1 MSGQHFAIEV
11 EQDLLGALMAHAG
24 AIERIEA
31 DLQPAHFYRA
41 EHQAIY
47 AAIASL
53 TNQGRS
59 CDSMAVVDAL
69 EQSGQLERAGGFAAV
84 VELEAESASAA
95 NVRRHAE
102 IVIERAMA
110 RQLLAAADEIVA
122 IAEDAA
128 TPVKERI
135 DAAQKRIMALS
146 DTATLGAREP
156 QLVGDLMPKY
166 LAVVSERWERKG
178 GGISTGF
185 PDLDRRLGGG
195 LAEGSL
201 VILAGRPSMGKAQ
214 PLDSKILLADGTWC
228 RMGDIEIGDALA
240 SVDGAESR
248 VVGVFPQGVKKI
260 FRVSFS
266 DGRSAL
272 ACEEHLWRV
281 RYRGWTEPRVIDTAK
296 LIEMLGRARYKN
308 RLSIDVVSG
317 EFGGGNLPL
326 DPYVLG
332 VLLGDGNISG
342 SGVRFSSADE
352 EIVKEVNRR
361 LGGTAEVR
369 KICGKYDFS
378 VVSRDAKGRAYEDG
392 CELPYGRRYPAQLG
406 HNKLQM
412 RRPKIAY
419 PVRDA
424 LDELGLRGLG
434 SSEKFIPEVYFSA
447 SKEDRLELLRGL
459 MDTDG
464 WAEAHG
470 SVRFTS
476 SSRALSDGVQRLV
489 RSLGGLCS
497 ITRKETTFTANGEKR
512 TGMVAWV
519 CRIRHE
525 RAEQFFRL
533 ERKAVR
539 AVRTK
544 HFSVRL
550 NVARVEE
557 CGAVEAQCI
566 QVSHPSRL
574 YVTDDYA
581 VTHNTALALQVAYN
595 VADHGS
601 TALVCSQEMQD
612 TQLIDRA
619 VSFVGRVPL
628 AGLLT
633 GEGLTADD
641 HDKYQ
646 AALSRIAAAPLFL
659 DEQGA
664 LKPADVRRKARKV
677 KNRRGLA
684 VLVIDYLQLMVG
696 DKDGENRTREVTQI
710 TQDLKALAKELSCC
724 VIALSQ
730 LNRQVESRPNK
741 RPIMSDLR
749 ESGSIEQ
756 DADVIL
762 APYRDEYYNA
772 DSRYQGLAELL
783 VLKNRQG
790 ASGGFVPMS
799 FQGEYTAFGSIF
811 GDWPEEPA
819 AHEKPKRKGRW
830 DD

>member
-47 AAIASL
+47 AAIARL
-53 TNQGRS
+53 ANQGRS
-59 CDSMAVVDAL
+59 CDSLAVVDVL
-69 EQSGQLERAGGFAAV
+69 EQSGQIEQTGGLSAVVDLERM
-84 VELEAESASAA
+84 SASPA
-95 NVRRHAE
+95 NVRRYAE

-110 RQLLAAADEIVA
+110 RQLAAAADEIVA
-122 IAEDAA
+122 IADDAA
-128 TPVKERI
+128 PVKERI

-166 LAVVSERWERKG
+166 LAVVGERWERKG

-201 VILAGRPSMGKAQ
+201 VILAGRPSMGK
-214 PLDSKILLADGTWC
+214 
-228 RMGDIEIGDALA
+228 
-240 SVDGAESR
+240 
-248 VVGVFPQGVKKI
+248 
-260 FRVSFS
+260 
-266 DGRSAL
+266 
-272 ACEEHLWRV
+272 
-281 RYRGWTEPRVIDTAK
+281 
-296 LIEMLGRARYKN
+296 
-308 RLSIDVVSG
+308 
-317 EFGGGNLPL
+317 
-326 DPYVLG
+326 
-332 VLLGDGNISG
+332 
-342 SGVRFSSADE
+342 
-352 EIVKEVNRR
+352 
-361 LGGTAEVR
+361 
-369 KICGKYDFS
+369 
-378 VVSRDAKGRAYEDG
+378 
-392 CELPYGRRYPAQLG
+392 
-406 HNKLQM
+406 
-412 RRPKIAY
+412 
-419 PVRDA
+419 
-424 LDELGLRGLG
+424 
-434 SSEKFIPEVYFSA
+434 
-447 SKEDRLELLRGL
+447 
-459 MDTDG
+459 
-464 WAEAHG
+464 
-470 SVRFTS
+470 
-476 SSRALSDGVQRLV
+476 
-489 RSLGGLCS
+489 
-497 ITRKETTFTANGEKR
+497 
-512 TGMVAWV
+512 
-519 CRIRHE
+519 
-525 RAEQFFRL
+525 
-533 ERKAVR
+533 
-539 AVRTK
+539 
-544 HFSVRL
+544 
-550 NVARVEE
+550 
-557 CGAVEAQCI
+557 
-566 QVSHPSRL
+566 
-574 YVTDDYA
+574 
-581 VTHNTALALQVAYN
+581 TALALQVAYN

-619 VSFVGRVPL
+619 VAFVGRVPL
-628 AGLLT
+628 AALLT
-633 GEGLTADD
+633 GEGMTADD

-646 AALSRIAAAPLFL
+646 AALSRISAAPLFL

-664 LKPADVRRKARKV
+664 LKPGDVRRKARKV
-677 KNRRGLA
+677 KNKRGLA

-811 GDWPEEPA
+811 GAWPEEPA

>member
-47 AAIASL
+47 AAIARL
-53 TNQGRS
+53 ANQGRS
-59 CDSMAVVDAL
+59 CDSLAVVDVL
-69 EQSGQLERAGGFAAV
+69 EQSGQIEQAGGFAAV
-84 VELEAESASAA
+84 VALEAESASPA

-110 RQLLAAADEIVA
+110 RQLAAAADEIVA
-122 IAEDAA
+122 IADDAA
-128 TPVKERI
+128 PVKERI

-146 DTATLGAREP
+146 DTATLGVREP
-156 QLVGDLMPKY
+156 QLVGDLMAKY
-166 LAVVSERWERKG
+166 LAAVGERWERKG

-201 VILAGRPSMGKAQ
+201 VILAGRPSMGK
-214 PLDSKILLADGTWC
+214 
-228 RMGDIEIGDALA
+228 
-240 SVDGAESR
+240 
-248 VVGVFPQGVKKI
+248 
-260 FRVSFS
+260 
-266 DGRSAL
+266 
-272 ACEEHLWRV
+272 
-281 RYRGWTEPRVIDTAK
+281 
-296 LIEMLGRARYKN
+296 
-308 RLSIDVVSG
+308 
-317 EFGGGNLPL
+317 
-326 DPYVLG
+326 
-332 VLLGDGNISG
+332 
-342 SGVRFSSADE
+342 
-352 EIVKEVNRR
+352 
-361 LGGTAEVR
+361 
-369 KICGKYDFS
+369 
-378 VVSRDAKGRAYEDG
+378 
-392 CELPYGRRYPAQLG
+392 
-406 HNKLQM
+406 
-412 RRPKIAY
+412 
-419 PVRDA
+419 
-424 LDELGLRGLG
+424 
-434 SSEKFIPEVYFSA
+434 
-447 SKEDRLELLRGL
+447 
-459 MDTDG
+459 
-464 WAEAHG
+464 
-470 SVRFTS
+470 
-476 SSRALSDGVQRLV
+476 
-489 RSLGGLCS
+489 
-497 ITRKETTFTANGEKR
+497 
-512 TGMVAWV
+512 
-519 CRIRHE
+519 
-525 RAEQFFRL
+525 
-533 ERKAVR
+533 
-539 AVRTK
+539 
-544 HFSVRL
+544 
-550 NVARVEE
+550 
-557 CGAVEAQCI
+557 
-566 QVSHPSRL
+566 
-574 YVTDDYA
+574 
-581 VTHNTALALQVAYN
+581 TALALQVAYN
-595 VADHGS
+595 VADHGN
-601 TALVCSQEMQD
+601 TALVCSQEMQN

-628 AGLLT
+628 AALLT
-633 GEGLTADD
+633 GEGMTADD

-646 AALSRIAAAPLFL
+646 AALSRISAAPLFL

-677 KNRRGLA
+677 KNKRGLA

-811 GDWPEEPA
+811 GEWPEEPA

>member
-1 MSGQHFAIEV
+1 MSSQHFSIEV
-11 EQDLLGALMAHAG
+11 EQNLLGALMAHAG

-47 AAIASL
+47 AAIAGLAS
-53 TNQGRS
+53 QGRS
-59 CDSMAVVDAL
+59 CDSLAVVDVL
-69 EQSGQLERAGGFAAV
+69 EQSGQIEQAGGFAAV

-110 RQLLAAADEIVA
+110 RQLIAAADEIVE
-122 IAEDAA
+122 IAKDAA
-128 TPVKERI
+128 PIKERI

-166 LAVVSERWERKG
+166 LAAVGERWERNG

-201 VILAGRPSMGKAQ
+201 VILAGRPSMGK
-214 PLDSKILLADGTWC
+214 
-228 RMGDIEIGDALA
+228 
-240 SVDGAESR
+240 
-248 VVGVFPQGVKKI
+248 
-260 FRVSFS
+260 
-266 DGRSAL
+266 
-272 ACEEHLWRV
+272 
-281 RYRGWTEPRVIDTAK
+281 
-296 LIEMLGRARYKN
+296 
-308 RLSIDVVSG
+308 
-317 EFGGGNLPL
+317 
-326 DPYVLG
+326 
-332 VLLGDGNISG
+332 
-342 SGVRFSSADE
+342 
-352 EIVKEVNRR
+352 
-361 LGGTAEVR
+361 
-369 KICGKYDFS
+369 
-378 VVSRDAKGRAYEDG
+378 
-392 CELPYGRRYPAQLG
+392 
-406 HNKLQM
+406 
-412 RRPKIAY
+412 
-419 PVRDA
+419 
-424 LDELGLRGLG
+424 
-434 SSEKFIPEVYFSA
+434 
-447 SKEDRLELLRGL
+447 
-459 MDTDG
+459 
-464 WAEAHG
+464 
-470 SVRFTS
+470 
-476 SSRALSDGVQRLV
+476 
-489 RSLGGLCS
+489 
-497 ITRKETTFTANGEKR
+497 
-512 TGMVAWV
+512 
-519 CRIRHE
+519 
-525 RAEQFFRL
+525 
-533 ERKAVR
+533 
-539 AVRTK
+539 
-544 HFSVRL
+544 
-550 NVARVEE
+550 
-557 CGAVEAQCI
+557 
-566 QVSHPSRL
+566 
-574 YVTDDYA
+574 
-581 VTHNTALALQVAYN
+581 TALALQVAYN
-595 VADHGS
+595 VAEHGH

-628 AGLLT
+628 ASLLT
-633 GEGLTADD
+633 GEGMTADD
-641 HDKYQ
+641 HDKYR
-646 AALSRIAAAPLFL
+646 AALSRISAAPLFL

-677 KNRRGLA
+677 KNKRGLA

-710 TQDLKALAKELSCC
+710 TQDLKALAKELCCC

-811 GDWPEEPA
+811 GEWPEEPA
-819 AHEKPKRKGRW
+819 ANEKPKRKGRW

>member
-24 AIERIEA
+24 AIDRIEA

-47 AAIASL
+47 AAIARL
-53 TNQGRS
+53 ANQGRS
-59 CDSMAVVDAL
+59 CDSLAVVDVL
-69 EQSGQLERAGGFAAV
+69 EQAGQLEQAGGLAAV
-84 VELEAESASAA
+84 VELESASASPA
-95 NVRRHAE
+95 NVRRHVE

-110 RQLLAAADEIVA
+110 RQLAAAADEIVT
-122 IAEDAA
+122 IADDAA
-128 TPVKERI
+128 PIKERI

-156 QLVGDLMPKY
+156 QLVADLMPKY
-166 LAVVSERWERKG
+166 LAAVGERWERKG

-201 VILAGRPSMGKAQ
+201 VILAGRPSMGK
-214 PLDSKILLADGTWC
+214 
-228 RMGDIEIGDALA
+228 
-240 SVDGAESR
+240 
-248 VVGVFPQGVKKI
+248 
-260 FRVSFS
+260 
-266 DGRSAL
+266 
-272 ACEEHLWRV
+272 
-281 RYRGWTEPRVIDTAK
+281 
-296 LIEMLGRARYKN
+296 
-308 RLSIDVVSG
+308 
-317 EFGGGNLPL
+317 
-326 DPYVLG
+326 
-332 VLLGDGNISG
+332 
-342 SGVRFSSADE
+342 
-352 EIVKEVNRR
+352 
-361 LGGTAEVR
+361 
-369 KICGKYDFS
+369 
-378 VVSRDAKGRAYEDG
+378 
-392 CELPYGRRYPAQLG
+392 
-406 HNKLQM
+406 
-412 RRPKIAY
+412 
-419 PVRDA
+419 
-424 LDELGLRGLG
+424 
-434 SSEKFIPEVYFSA
+434 
-447 SKEDRLELLRGL
+447 
-459 MDTDG
+459 
-464 WAEAHG
+464 
-470 SVRFTS
+470 
-476 SSRALSDGVQRLV
+476 
-489 RSLGGLCS
+489 
-497 ITRKETTFTANGEKR
+497 
-512 TGMVAWV
+512 
-519 CRIRHE
+519 
-525 RAEQFFRL
+525 
-533 ERKAVR
+533 
-539 AVRTK
+539 
-544 HFSVRL
+544 
-550 NVARVEE
+550 
-557 CGAVEAQCI
+557 
-566 QVSHPSRL
+566 
-574 YVTDDYA
+574 
-581 VTHNTALALQVAYN
+581 TALALQVAYN

-633 GEGLTADD
+633 GEGMTADD

-646 AALSRIAAAPLFL
+646 AALSRISAAPLFL

-724 VIALSQ
+724 VIAQSQ

-762 APYRDEYYNA
+762 APYRDDYYNA
-772 DSRYQGLAELL
+772 DSRFQGLAELL

-811 GDWPEEPA
+811 GEWPEETA

>member
-47 AAIASL
+47 AAIARL
-53 TNQGRS
+53 ANQGRS
-59 CDSMAVVDAL
+59 CDSLAVVDVL
-69 EQSGQLERAGGFAAV
+69 EQSGQIEQAGGLSAVVDLERV
-84 VELEAESASAA
+84 SASPA

-110 RQLLAAADEIVA
+110 RQLIAAADEIVA

-128 TPVKERI
+128 PIKERI

-156 QLVGDLMPKY
+156 QLVADLMPKY
-166 LAVVSERWERKG
+166 LAAVGERWERKG

-185 PDLDRRLGGG
+185 PDLDKRLGGG

-201 VILAGRPSMGKAQ
+201 VIIAGRPAMGK
-214 PLDSKILLADGTWC
+214 T
-228 RMGDIEIGDALA
+228 
-240 SVDGAESR
+240 
-248 VVGVFPQGVKKI
+248 
-260 FRVSFS
+260 
-266 DGRSAL
+266 
-272 ACEEHLWRV
+272 
-281 RYRGWTEPRVIDTAK
+281 
-296 LIEMLGRARYKN
+296 
-308 RLSIDVVSG
+308 SI
-317 EFGGGNLPL
+317 
-326 DPYVLG
+326 
-332 VLLGDGNISG
+332 
-342 SGVRFSSADE
+342 
-352 EIVKEVNRR
+352 
-361 LGGTAEVR
+361 
-369 KICGKYDFS
+369 
-378 VVSRDAKGRAYEDG
+378 
-392 CELPYGRRYPAQLG
+392 
-406 HNKLQM
+406 
-412 RRPKIAY
+412 
-419 PVRDA
+419 
-424 LDELGLRGLG
+424 
-434 SSEKFIPEVYFSA
+434 
-447 SKEDRLELLRGL
+447 
-459 MDTDG
+459 
-464 WAEAHG
+464 
-470 SVRFTS
+470 
-476 SSRALSDGVQRLV
+476 
-489 RSLGGLCS
+489 
-497 ITRKETTFTANGEKR
+497 
-512 TGMVAWV
+512 
-519 CRIRHE
+519 
-525 RAEQFFRL
+525 
-533 ERKAVR
+533 
-539 AVRTK
+539 
-544 HFSVRL
+544 
-550 NVARVEE
+550 
-557 CGAVEAQCI
+557 
-566 QVSHPSRL
+566 
-574 YVTDDYA
+574 
-581 VTHNTALALQVAYN
+581 ALQVAYN
-595 VADHGS
+595 VADQGH

-628 AGLLT
+628 AALLT

-641 HDKYQ
+641 HDKYR
-646 AALSRIAAAPLFL
+646 AALSRISAAPLFL

-677 KNRRGLA
+677 KNKRGLA

-811 GDWPEEPA
+811 GEWPEEPA

>member
-47 AAIASL
+47 SAIARL
-53 TNQGRS
+53 ANQGRS
-59 CDSMAVVDAL
+59 CDSLAVVDVL
-69 EQSGQLERAGGFAAV
+69 EQSGQIEQAGGFAAV
-84 VELEAESASAA
+84 VALEAESASPA

-110 RQLLAAADEIVA
+110 RQLAAAADEIVG

-128 TPVKERI
+128 PIKERI

-156 QLVGDLMPKY
+156 QLVADLMPKY
-166 LAVVSERWERKG
+166 LAAVGERWERKG

-195 LAEGSL
+195 LAEGAL
-201 VILAGRPSMGKAQ
+201 VIIAGRPSMGK
-214 PLDSKILLADGTWC
+214 
-228 RMGDIEIGDALA
+228 
-240 SVDGAESR
+240 
-248 VVGVFPQGVKKI
+248 
-260 FRVSFS
+260 
-266 DGRSAL
+266 
-272 ACEEHLWRV
+272 
-281 RYRGWTEPRVIDTAK
+281 
-296 LIEMLGRARYKN
+296 
-308 RLSIDVVSG
+308 
-317 EFGGGNLPL
+317 
-326 DPYVLG
+326 
-332 VLLGDGNISG
+332 
-342 SGVRFSSADE
+342 
-352 EIVKEVNRR
+352 
-361 LGGTAEVR
+361 
-369 KICGKYDFS
+369 
-378 VVSRDAKGRAYEDG
+378 
-392 CELPYGRRYPAQLG
+392 
-406 HNKLQM
+406 
-412 RRPKIAY
+412 
-419 PVRDA
+419 
-424 LDELGLRGLG
+424 
-434 SSEKFIPEVYFSA
+434 
-447 SKEDRLELLRGL
+447 
-459 MDTDG
+459 
-464 WAEAHG
+464 
-470 SVRFTS
+470 TS
-476 SSRALSDGVQRLV
+476 
-489 RSLGGLCS
+489 
-497 ITRKETTFTANGEKR
+497 
-512 TGMVAWV
+512 
-519 CRIRHE
+519 
-525 RAEQFFRL
+525 
-533 ERKAVR
+533 
-539 AVRTK
+539 
-544 HFSVRL
+544 
-550 NVARVEE
+550 
-557 CGAVEAQCI
+557 
-566 QVSHPSRL
+566 
-574 YVTDDYA
+574 
-581 VTHNTALALQVAYN
+581 LALQIAYN
-595 VADHGS
+595 VADKGD

-619 VSFVGRVPL
+619 VAFVGRIPL

-641 HDKYQ
+641 HDKYR
-646 AALSRIAAAPLFL
+646 AALSRISAAPLFL

-677 KNRRGLA
+677 KNKRGLA

-811 GDWPEEPA
+811 GEWPEEPA

>member
-47 AAIASL
+47 AAIARL
-53 TNQGRS
+53 ANQGRS
-59 CDSMAVVDAL
+59 CDSLAVVDAL
-69 EQSGQLERAGGFAAV
+69 EQAGQLEQAGGLSAV
-84 VELEAESASAA
+84 VDLEAGSASPA

-110 RQLLAAADEIVA
+110 RQLAAAADEIVT
-122 IAEDAA
+122 IADDAA
-128 TPVKERI
+128 PIKERI

-156 QLVGDLMPKY
+156 QLVADLMPKY
-166 LAVVSERWERKG
+166 LAAVGERWERKG

-201 VILAGRPSMGKAQ
+201 VILAGRPSMGK
-214 PLDSKILLADGTWC
+214 
-228 RMGDIEIGDALA
+228 
-240 SVDGAESR
+240 
-248 VVGVFPQGVKKI
+248 
-260 FRVSFS
+260 
-266 DGRSAL
+266 
-272 ACEEHLWRV
+272 
-281 RYRGWTEPRVIDTAK
+281 
-296 LIEMLGRARYKN
+296 
-308 RLSIDVVSG
+308 
-317 EFGGGNLPL
+317 
-326 DPYVLG
+326 
-332 VLLGDGNISG
+332 
-342 SGVRFSSADE
+342 
-352 EIVKEVNRR
+352 
-361 LGGTAEVR
+361 
-369 KICGKYDFS
+369 
-378 VVSRDAKGRAYEDG
+378 
-392 CELPYGRRYPAQLG
+392 
-406 HNKLQM
+406 
-412 RRPKIAY
+412 
-419 PVRDA
+419 
-424 LDELGLRGLG
+424 
-434 SSEKFIPEVYFSA
+434 
-447 SKEDRLELLRGL
+447 
-459 MDTDG
+459 
-464 WAEAHG
+464 
-470 SVRFTS
+470 
-476 SSRALSDGVQRLV
+476 
-489 RSLGGLCS
+489 
-497 ITRKETTFTANGEKR
+497 
-512 TGMVAWV
+512 
-519 CRIRHE
+519 
-525 RAEQFFRL
+525 
-533 ERKAVR
+533 
-539 AVRTK
+539 
-544 HFSVRL
+544 
-550 NVARVEE
+550 
-557 CGAVEAQCI
+557 
-566 QVSHPSRL
+566 
-574 YVTDDYA
+574 
-581 VTHNTALALQVAYN
+581 TALALQVAYN

-677 KNRRGLA
+677 KNKRGLA

-811 GDWPEEPA
+811 GEWPEEPA

>member
-1 MSGQHFAIEV
+1 MSVHHFAIEV
-11 EQDLLGALMAHAG
+11 EQALLGALMMHDG

-47 AAIASL
+47 AAIARL
-53 TNQGRS
+53 ANQGRS
-59 CDSMAVVDAL
+59 CDSLAVVDVL
-69 EQSGQLERAGGFAAV
+69 EQSGQIEQAGGLSAVVDLERV
-84 VELEAESASAA
+84 SASPA

-110 RQLLAAADEIVA
+110 RQLAAAADEIVA
-122 IAEDAA
+122 IADDAA
-128 TPVKERI
+128 PVKERI

-156 QLVGDLMPKY
+156 QLVADLMPKY
-166 LAVVSERWERKG
+166 LAAVGERWERKG

-201 VILAGRPSMGKAQ
+201 VILAGRPSMGK
-214 PLDSKILLADGTWC
+214 
-228 RMGDIEIGDALA
+228 
-240 SVDGAESR
+240 
-248 VVGVFPQGVKKI
+248 
-260 FRVSFS
+260 
-266 DGRSAL
+266 
-272 ACEEHLWRV
+272 
-281 RYRGWTEPRVIDTAK
+281 
-296 LIEMLGRARYKN
+296 
-308 RLSIDVVSG
+308 
-317 EFGGGNLPL
+317 
-326 DPYVLG
+326 
-332 VLLGDGNISG
+332 
-342 SGVRFSSADE
+342 
-352 EIVKEVNRR
+352 
-361 LGGTAEVR
+361 
-369 KICGKYDFS
+369 
-378 VVSRDAKGRAYEDG
+378 
-392 CELPYGRRYPAQLG
+392 
-406 HNKLQM
+406 
-412 RRPKIAY
+412 
-419 PVRDA
+419 
-424 LDELGLRGLG
+424 
-434 SSEKFIPEVYFSA
+434 
-447 SKEDRLELLRGL
+447 
-459 MDTDG
+459 
-464 WAEAHG
+464 
-470 SVRFTS
+470 
-476 SSRALSDGVQRLV
+476 
-489 RSLGGLCS
+489 
-497 ITRKETTFTANGEKR
+497 
-512 TGMVAWV
+512 
-519 CRIRHE
+519 
-525 RAEQFFRL
+525 
-533 ERKAVR
+533 
-539 AVRTK
+539 
-544 HFSVRL
+544 
-550 NVARVEE
+550 
-557 CGAVEAQCI
+557 
-566 QVSHPSRL
+566 
-574 YVTDDYA
+574 
-581 VTHNTALALQVAYN
+581 TALALQVAYN

-677 KNRRGLA
+677 KSRRGLA

-762 APYRDEYYNA
+762 APYRDDYYNA

>member
-11 EQDLLGALMAHAG
+11 ERDLLGALMAHAG

-47 AAIASL
+47 AAIARL
-53 TNQGRS
+53 ANQGRS
-59 CDSMAVVDAL
+59 CDSLAVVDVL
-69 EQSGQLERAGGFAAV
+69 EQSGQIEQAGGLSAVVDLERM
-84 VELEAESASAA
+84 SASPA

-110 RQLLAAADEIVA
+110 RQLAAAADEIVA
-122 IAEDAA
+122 IADDAA
-128 TPVKERI
+128 PVKERI

-156 QLVGDLMPKY
+156 QLVGDLMQKY

-201 VILAGRPSMGKAQ
+201 VILAGRPSMGK
-214 PLDSKILLADGTWC
+214 
-228 RMGDIEIGDALA
+228 
-240 SVDGAESR
+240 
-248 VVGVFPQGVKKI
+248 
-260 FRVSFS
+260 
-266 DGRSAL
+266 
-272 ACEEHLWRV
+272 
-281 RYRGWTEPRVIDTAK
+281 
-296 LIEMLGRARYKN
+296 
-308 RLSIDVVSG
+308 
-317 EFGGGNLPL
+317 
-326 DPYVLG
+326 
-332 VLLGDGNISG
+332 
-342 SGVRFSSADE
+342 
-352 EIVKEVNRR
+352 
-361 LGGTAEVR
+361 
-369 KICGKYDFS
+369 
-378 VVSRDAKGRAYEDG
+378 
-392 CELPYGRRYPAQLG
+392 
-406 HNKLQM
+406 
-412 RRPKIAY
+412 
-419 PVRDA
+419 
-424 LDELGLRGLG
+424 
-434 SSEKFIPEVYFSA
+434 
-447 SKEDRLELLRGL
+447 
-459 MDTDG
+459 
-464 WAEAHG
+464 
-470 SVRFTS
+470 
-476 SSRALSDGVQRLV
+476 
-489 RSLGGLCS
+489 
-497 ITRKETTFTANGEKR
+497 TT
-512 TGMVAWV
+512 
-519 CRIRHE
+519 
-525 RAEQFFRL
+525 
-533 ERKAVR
+533 
-539 AVRTK
+539 
-544 HFSVRL
+544 
-550 NVARVEE
+550 
-557 CGAVEAQCI
+557 
-566 QVSHPSRL
+566 
-574 YVTDDYA
+574 
-581 VTHNTALALQVAYN
+581 LALQVAYN
-595 VADHGS
+595 VADHGNA
-601 TALVCSQEMQD
+601 ALVCSQEMQD

-628 AGLLT
+628 ASLLT
-633 GEGLTADD
+633 GEGMTADD

-646 AALSRIAAAPLFL
+646 AALSRISAAPLFL

-677 KNRRGLA
+677 KNKRGLA

-811 GDWPEEPA
+811 GEWPEEPA

>member
-47 AAIASL
+47 AAIARL
-53 TNQGRS
+53 ANQGRS
-59 CDSMAVVDAL
+59 CDSLAVVDVL
-69 EQSGQLERAGGFAAV
+69 EQSGQIEQTGGLSAVVDLERM
-84 VELEAESASAA
+84 SASPA

-110 RQLLAAADEIVA
+110 RQLAAAADEIVA
-122 IAEDAA
+122 IADDAA
-128 TPVKERI
+128 PVKERI

-166 LAVVSERWERKG
+166 LAVVGERWERKG

-201 VILAGRPSMGKAQ
+201 VILAGRPSMGK
-214 PLDSKILLADGTWC
+214 
-228 RMGDIEIGDALA
+228 
-240 SVDGAESR
+240 
-248 VVGVFPQGVKKI
+248 
-260 FRVSFS
+260 
-266 DGRSAL
+266 
-272 ACEEHLWRV
+272 
-281 RYRGWTEPRVIDTAK
+281 
-296 LIEMLGRARYKN
+296 
-308 RLSIDVVSG
+308 
-317 EFGGGNLPL
+317 
-326 DPYVLG
+326 
-332 VLLGDGNISG
+332 
-342 SGVRFSSADE
+342 
-352 EIVKEVNRR
+352 
-361 LGGTAEVR
+361 
-369 KICGKYDFS
+369 
-378 VVSRDAKGRAYEDG
+378 
-392 CELPYGRRYPAQLG
+392 
-406 HNKLQM
+406 
-412 RRPKIAY
+412 
-419 PVRDA
+419 
-424 LDELGLRGLG
+424 
-434 SSEKFIPEVYFSA
+434 
-447 SKEDRLELLRGL
+447 
-459 MDTDG
+459 
-464 WAEAHG
+464 
-470 SVRFTS
+470 
-476 SSRALSDGVQRLV
+476 
-489 RSLGGLCS
+489 
-497 ITRKETTFTANGEKR
+497 
-512 TGMVAWV
+512 
-519 CRIRHE
+519 
-525 RAEQFFRL
+525 
-533 ERKAVR
+533 
-539 AVRTK
+539 
-544 HFSVRL
+544 
-550 NVARVEE
+550 
-557 CGAVEAQCI
+557 
-566 QVSHPSRL
+566 
-574 YVTDDYA
+574 
-581 VTHNTALALQVAYN
+581 TALALQVAYN

-619 VSFVGRVPL
+619 VAFVGRVPL
-628 AGLLT
+628 AALLT
-633 GEGLTADD
+633 GEGMTADD

-646 AALSRIAAAPLFL
+646 AALSRISAAPLFL

-664 LKPADVRRKARKV
+664 LKPGDVRRKARKV
-677 KNRRGLA
+677 KNKRGLA

-710 TQDLKALAKELSCC
+710 TPDLKALAKELSCC

-811 GDWPEEPA
+811 GAWPEEPA

>member
-1 MSGQHFAIEV
+1 MSAQHFSIEA
-11 EQDLLGALMAHAG
+11 EQDLLGSLMAYQG

-41 EHQAIY
+41 EHQTIFS
-47 AAIASL
+47 AIARL

-59 CDSMAVVDAL
+59 CDSIAVADAL
-69 EQSGQLERAGGFAAV
+69 EQAGQLEQAGGLAAL
-84 VELEAESASAA
+84 VELESASASPA

-110 RQLLAAADEIVA
+110 RQLAAAADEIVT
-122 IAEDAA
+122 IADDAA
-128 TPVKERI
+128 PIKERI

-156 QLVGDLMPKY
+156 QLVADLMPKY
-166 LAVVSERWERKG
+166 LAAVGERWERKG

-201 VILAGRPSMGKAQ
+201 VILAGRPSMGK
-214 PLDSKILLADGTWC
+214 
-228 RMGDIEIGDALA
+228 
-240 SVDGAESR
+240 
-248 VVGVFPQGVKKI
+248 
-260 FRVSFS
+260 
-266 DGRSAL
+266 
-272 ACEEHLWRV
+272 
-281 RYRGWTEPRVIDTAK
+281 
-296 LIEMLGRARYKN
+296 
-308 RLSIDVVSG
+308 
-317 EFGGGNLPL
+317 
-326 DPYVLG
+326 
-332 VLLGDGNISG
+332 
-342 SGVRFSSADE
+342 
-352 EIVKEVNRR
+352 
-361 LGGTAEVR
+361 
-369 KICGKYDFS
+369 
-378 VVSRDAKGRAYEDG
+378 
-392 CELPYGRRYPAQLG
+392 
-406 HNKLQM
+406 
-412 RRPKIAY
+412 
-419 PVRDA
+419 
-424 LDELGLRGLG
+424 
-434 SSEKFIPEVYFSA
+434 
-447 SKEDRLELLRGL
+447 
-459 MDTDG
+459 
-464 WAEAHG
+464 
-470 SVRFTS
+470 
-476 SSRALSDGVQRLV
+476 
-489 RSLGGLCS
+489 
-497 ITRKETTFTANGEKR
+497 
-512 TGMVAWV
+512 
-519 CRIRHE
+519 
-525 RAEQFFRL
+525 
-533 ERKAVR
+533 
-539 AVRTK
+539 
-544 HFSVRL
+544 
-550 NVARVEE
+550 
-557 CGAVEAQCI
+557 
-566 QVSHPSRL
+566 
-574 YVTDDYA
+574 
-581 VTHNTALALQVAYN
+581 TALALQVAYN

-619 VSFVGRVPL
+619 VSFVGRIPL

-646 AALSRIAAAPLFL
+646 AALARISKAPLFL

-664 LKPADVRRKARKV
+664 LKPADVRRKARRV
-677 KNRRGLA
+677 KNKRGLA

-811 GDWPEEPA
+811 GEWPEEPA
-819 AHEKPKRKGRW
+819 ESGKTKRKGRW

>member
-47 AAIASL
+47 AAIARL
-53 TNQGRS
+53 ANQGRS
-59 CDSMAVVDAL
+59 CDSLAVVDVL
-69 EQSGQLERAGGFAAV
+69 EQSGQIEQTGGLSAVVDLERM
-84 VELEAESASAA
+84 SASPA

-110 RQLLAAADEIVA
+110 RQLAAAADEIVA
-122 IAEDAA
+122 IADDAA
-128 TPVKERI
+128 PVKERI

-166 LAVVSERWERKG
+166 LAVVGERWERKG

-201 VILAGRPSMGKAQ
+201 VILAGRPSMGK
-214 PLDSKILLADGTWC
+214 
-228 RMGDIEIGDALA
+228 
-240 SVDGAESR
+240 
-248 VVGVFPQGVKKI
+248 
-260 FRVSFS
+260 
-266 DGRSAL
+266 
-272 ACEEHLWRV
+272 
-281 RYRGWTEPRVIDTAK
+281 
-296 LIEMLGRARYKN
+296 
-308 RLSIDVVSG
+308 
-317 EFGGGNLPL
+317 
-326 DPYVLG
+326 
-332 VLLGDGNISG
+332 
-342 SGVRFSSADE
+342 
-352 EIVKEVNRR
+352 
-361 LGGTAEVR
+361 
-369 KICGKYDFS
+369 
-378 VVSRDAKGRAYEDG
+378 
-392 CELPYGRRYPAQLG
+392 
-406 HNKLQM
+406 
-412 RRPKIAY
+412 
-419 PVRDA
+419 
-424 LDELGLRGLG
+424 
-434 SSEKFIPEVYFSA
+434 
-447 SKEDRLELLRGL
+447 
-459 MDTDG
+459 
-464 WAEAHG
+464 
-470 SVRFTS
+470 
-476 SSRALSDGVQRLV
+476 
-489 RSLGGLCS
+489 
-497 ITRKETTFTANGEKR
+497 
-512 TGMVAWV
+512 
-519 CRIRHE
+519 
-525 RAEQFFRL
+525 
-533 ERKAVR
+533 
-539 AVRTK
+539 
-544 HFSVRL
+544 
-550 NVARVEE
+550 
-557 CGAVEAQCI
+557 
-566 QVSHPSRL
+566 
-574 YVTDDYA
+574 
-581 VTHNTALALQVAYN
+581 TALALQVAYN

-619 VSFVGRVPL
+619 VAFVGRVPL
-628 AGLLT
+628 AALLT
-633 GEGLTADD
+633 GEGMTADD

-646 AALSRIAAAPLFL
+646 AALSRISAAPLFL

-664 LKPADVRRKARKV
+664 LKPGDVRRKARKV
-677 KNRRGLA
+677 KNKRGLA

-811 GDWPEEPA
+811 GAWPEEPA

>member
-47 AAIASL
+47 AAIARL
-53 TNQGRS
+53 ANQGRS
-59 CDSMAVVDAL
+59 CDSLAVVDVL
-69 EQSGQLERAGGFAAV
+69 EQSGQIEQAGGLSAVVDLERM
-84 VELEAESASAA
+84 SASPA

-110 RQLLAAADEIVA
+110 RQLAAAADEIVA
-122 IAEDAA
+122 IADDAA
-128 TPVKERI
+128 PVKERI

-146 DTATLGAREP
+146 DTATLGVREP

-166 LAVVSERWERKG
+166 LAVVGERWERKG

-195 LAEGSL
+195 LAEGAL
-201 VILAGRPSMGKAQ
+201 VILAGRPSMGK
-214 PLDSKILLADGTWC
+214 
-228 RMGDIEIGDALA
+228 
-240 SVDGAESR
+240 
-248 VVGVFPQGVKKI
+248 
-260 FRVSFS
+260 
-266 DGRSAL
+266 
-272 ACEEHLWRV
+272 
-281 RYRGWTEPRVIDTAK
+281 
-296 LIEMLGRARYKN
+296 
-308 RLSIDVVSG
+308 
-317 EFGGGNLPL
+317 
-326 DPYVLG
+326 
-332 VLLGDGNISG
+332 
-342 SGVRFSSADE
+342 
-352 EIVKEVNRR
+352 
-361 LGGTAEVR
+361 
-369 KICGKYDFS
+369 
-378 VVSRDAKGRAYEDG
+378 
-392 CELPYGRRYPAQLG
+392 
-406 HNKLQM
+406 
-412 RRPKIAY
+412 
-419 PVRDA
+419 
-424 LDELGLRGLG
+424 
-434 SSEKFIPEVYFSA
+434 
-447 SKEDRLELLRGL
+447 
-459 MDTDG
+459 
-464 WAEAHG
+464 
-470 SVRFTS
+470 
-476 SSRALSDGVQRLV
+476 
-489 RSLGGLCS
+489 
-497 ITRKETTFTANGEKR
+497 
-512 TGMVAWV
+512 
-519 CRIRHE
+519 
-525 RAEQFFRL
+525 
-533 ERKAVR
+533 
-539 AVRTK
+539 
-544 HFSVRL
+544 
-550 NVARVEE
+550 
-557 CGAVEAQCI
+557 
-566 QVSHPSRL
+566 
-574 YVTDDYA
+574 
-581 VTHNTALALQVAYN
+581 TALALQVAYN

-628 AGLLT
+628 AALLT

-641 HDKYQ
+641 HDKYR
-646 AALSRIAAAPLFL
+646 AALSRISAAPLFL

-677 KNRRGLA
+677 KSKRGLS

-811 GDWPEEPA
+811 GEWPEEPA
-819 AHEKPKRKGRW
+819 AHEKPKRRGRW

>member
-47 AAIASL
+47 AAIARL
-53 TNQGRS
+53 ANQGRS
-59 CDSMAVVDAL
+59 CDSLAVVDVL
-69 EQSGQLERAGGFAAV
+69 EQSGQIEQVGGLSAVVDLERM
-84 VELEAESASAA
+84 SASPA

-110 RQLLAAADEIVA
+110 RQLAAAADEIVA
-122 IAEDAA
+122 IADDAA
-128 TPVKERI
+128 PVKERI

-166 LAVVSERWERKG
+166 LAVVGERWERKG

-201 VILAGRPSMGKAQ
+201 VILAGRPAMGK
-214 PLDSKILLADGTWC
+214 
-228 RMGDIEIGDALA
+228 
-240 SVDGAESR
+240 
-248 VVGVFPQGVKKI
+248 
-260 FRVSFS
+260 
-266 DGRSAL
+266 
-272 ACEEHLWRV
+272 
-281 RYRGWTEPRVIDTAK
+281 
-296 LIEMLGRARYKN
+296 
-308 RLSIDVVSG
+308 
-317 EFGGGNLPL
+317 
-326 DPYVLG
+326 
-332 VLLGDGNISG
+332 
-342 SGVRFSSADE
+342 
-352 EIVKEVNRR
+352 
-361 LGGTAEVR
+361 
-369 KICGKYDFS
+369 
-378 VVSRDAKGRAYEDG
+378 
-392 CELPYGRRYPAQLG
+392 
-406 HNKLQM
+406 
-412 RRPKIAY
+412 
-419 PVRDA
+419 
-424 LDELGLRGLG
+424 
-434 SSEKFIPEVYFSA
+434 
-447 SKEDRLELLRGL
+447 
-459 MDTDG
+459 
-464 WAEAHG
+464 
-470 SVRFTS
+470 
-476 SSRALSDGVQRLV
+476 
-489 RSLGGLCS
+489 
-497 ITRKETTFTANGEKR
+497 
-512 TGMVAWV
+512 
-519 CRIRHE
+519 
-525 RAEQFFRL
+525 
-533 ERKAVR
+533 
-539 AVRTK
+539 
-544 HFSVRL
+544 
-550 NVARVEE
+550 
-557 CGAVEAQCI
+557 
-566 QVSHPSRL
+566 
-574 YVTDDYA
+574 
-581 VTHNTALALQVAYN
+581 TALALQVAYN

-619 VSFVGRVPL
+619 VAFVGRVPL
-628 AGLLT
+628 AALLT
-633 GEGLTADD
+633 GEGMTADD

-646 AALSRIAAAPLFL
+646 AALSRISAAPLFL

-664 LKPADVRRKARKV
+664 LKPGDVRRKARKV
-677 KNRRGLA
+677 KNKRGLA

-811 GDWPEEPA
+811 GAWPEEPA

>member
-1 MSGQHFAIEV
+1 MSGQHFAIEI
-11 EQDLLGALMAHAG
+11 EQDLLGALMAHDG

-47 AAIASL
+47 SAIARLAS
-53 TNQGRS
+53 QGRS
-59 CDSMAVVDAL
+59 YDSLAVVDVL
-69 EQSGQLERAGGFAAV
+69 EQSGQIEQTGGLSAVVDLERQ
-84 VELEAESASAA
+84 SASPA

-110 RQLLAAADEIVA
+110 RQLIAAADEIIA

-128 TPVKERI
+128 PIKERI

-146 DTATLGAREP
+146 DSATLGAREP
-156 QLVGDLMPKY
+156 QLVGDLMAKY
-166 LAVVSERWERKG
+166 LAVVDERWERKG

-201 VILAGRPSMGKAQ
+201 VILAGRPAMGK
-214 PLDSKILLADGTWC
+214 
-228 RMGDIEIGDALA
+228 
-240 SVDGAESR
+240 
-248 VVGVFPQGVKKI
+248 
-260 FRVSFS
+260 
-266 DGRSAL
+266 
-272 ACEEHLWRV
+272 
-281 RYRGWTEPRVIDTAK
+281 
-296 LIEMLGRARYKN
+296 
-308 RLSIDVVSG
+308 
-317 EFGGGNLPL
+317 
-326 DPYVLG
+326 
-332 VLLGDGNISG
+332 
-342 SGVRFSSADE
+342 
-352 EIVKEVNRR
+352 
-361 LGGTAEVR
+361 
-369 KICGKYDFS
+369 
-378 VVSRDAKGRAYEDG
+378 
-392 CELPYGRRYPAQLG
+392 
-406 HNKLQM
+406 
-412 RRPKIAY
+412 
-419 PVRDA
+419 
-424 LDELGLRGLG
+424 
-434 SSEKFIPEVYFSA
+434 
-447 SKEDRLELLRGL
+447 
-459 MDTDG
+459 
-464 WAEAHG
+464 
-470 SVRFTS
+470 
-476 SSRALSDGVQRLV
+476 
-489 RSLGGLCS
+489 
-497 ITRKETTFTANGEKR
+497 
-512 TGMVAWV
+512 
-519 CRIRHE
+519 
-525 RAEQFFRL
+525 
-533 ERKAVR
+533 
-539 AVRTK
+539 
-544 HFSVRL
+544 
-550 NVARVEE
+550 
-557 CGAVEAQCI
+557 
-566 QVSHPSRL
+566 
-574 YVTDDYA
+574 
-581 VTHNTALALQVAYN
+581 TALALQVAYN
-595 VADHGS
+595 VADHGHP
-601 TALVCSQEMQD
+601 ALVCSQEMQD

-628 AGLLT
+628 ASLLT
-633 GEGLTADD
+633 GEGMTADD

-646 AALSRIAAAPLFL
+646 AALSRISAAPLFL

-677 KNRRGLA
+677 KNKRGLA

-811 GDWPEEPA
+811 GEWPEEPA

>member
-47 AAIASL
+47 AAIARL
-53 TNQGRS
+53 ANQGRS
-59 CDSMAVVDAL
+59 CDSLAVVDVL
-69 EQSGQLERAGGFAAV
+69 EQAGQLEQAGGLAAV
-84 VELEAESASAA
+84 VELESASASPA

-110 RQLLAAADEIVA
+110 RQLAAAADEIVT
-122 IAEDAA
+122 IADDAA
-128 TPVKERI
+128 PIKERI

-156 QLVGDLMPKY
+156 QLVADLMPKY
-166 LAVVSERWERKG
+166 LAAVGERWERKG

-185 PDLDRRLGGG
+185 PDLDKRLGGG

-201 VILAGRPSMGKAQ
+201 VIIAGRPAMGK
-214 PLDSKILLADGTWC
+214 T
-228 RMGDIEIGDALA
+228 
-240 SVDGAESR
+240 
-248 VVGVFPQGVKKI
+248 
-260 FRVSFS
+260 
-266 DGRSAL
+266 
-272 ACEEHLWRV
+272 
-281 RYRGWTEPRVIDTAK
+281 
-296 LIEMLGRARYKN
+296 
-308 RLSIDVVSG
+308 SI
-317 EFGGGNLPL
+317 
-326 DPYVLG
+326 
-332 VLLGDGNISG
+332 
-342 SGVRFSSADE
+342 
-352 EIVKEVNRR
+352 
-361 LGGTAEVR
+361 
-369 KICGKYDFS
+369 
-378 VVSRDAKGRAYEDG
+378 
-392 CELPYGRRYPAQLG
+392 
-406 HNKLQM
+406 
-412 RRPKIAY
+412 
-419 PVRDA
+419 
-424 LDELGLRGLG
+424 
-434 SSEKFIPEVYFSA
+434 
-447 SKEDRLELLRGL
+447 
-459 MDTDG
+459 
-464 WAEAHG
+464 
-470 SVRFTS
+470 
-476 SSRALSDGVQRLV
+476 
-489 RSLGGLCS
+489 
-497 ITRKETTFTANGEKR
+497 
-512 TGMVAWV
+512 
-519 CRIRHE
+519 
-525 RAEQFFRL
+525 
-533 ERKAVR
+533 
-539 AVRTK
+539 
-544 HFSVRL
+544 
-550 NVARVEE
+550 
-557 CGAVEAQCI
+557 
-566 QVSHPSRL
+566 
-574 YVTDDYA
+574 
-581 VTHNTALALQVAYN
+581 ALQVAYN
-595 VADHGS
+595 VADQGH

-619 VSFVGRVPL
+619 VSFVGRIPL
-628 AGLLT
+628 ANLLT
-633 GEGLTADD
+633 GEDLTSDD
-641 HDKYQ
+641 HDKYG
-646 AALSRIAAAPLFL
+646 AALSRLREAPLFL
-659 DEQGA
+659 DDQGQ
-664 LKPADVRRKARKV
+664 LRPADVRRKARKV
-677 KNRRGLA
+677 KNKRGLA

-811 GDWPEEPA
+811 GEWPEEPA

>member
-47 AAIASL
+47 AAIARL
-53 TNQGRS
+53 ANQGRS
-59 CDSMAVVDAL
+59 CDSLAVVDVL
-69 EQSGQLERAGGFAAV
+69 EQSGQIEQAGGLSAVVDLERV
-84 VELEAESASAA
+84 SASPA

-110 RQLLAAADEIVA
+110 RQLIAAADEIVA

-128 TPVKERI
+128 PIKERI

-156 QLVGDLMPKY
+156 QLVADLMPKY
-166 LAVVSERWERKG
+166 LAAVGERWERKG

-185 PDLDRRLGGG
+185 PDLDKRLGGG

-201 VILAGRPSMGKAQ
+201 VIIAGRPAMGK
-214 PLDSKILLADGTWC
+214 T
-228 RMGDIEIGDALA
+228 
-240 SVDGAESR
+240 
-248 VVGVFPQGVKKI
+248 
-260 FRVSFS
+260 
-266 DGRSAL
+266 
-272 ACEEHLWRV
+272 
-281 RYRGWTEPRVIDTAK
+281 
-296 LIEMLGRARYKN
+296 
-308 RLSIDVVSG
+308 SI
-317 EFGGGNLPL
+317 
-326 DPYVLG
+326 
-332 VLLGDGNISG
+332 
-342 SGVRFSSADE
+342 
-352 EIVKEVNRR
+352 
-361 LGGTAEVR
+361 
-369 KICGKYDFS
+369 
-378 VVSRDAKGRAYEDG
+378 
-392 CELPYGRRYPAQLG
+392 
-406 HNKLQM
+406 
-412 RRPKIAY
+412 
-419 PVRDA
+419 
-424 LDELGLRGLG
+424 
-434 SSEKFIPEVYFSA
+434 
-447 SKEDRLELLRGL
+447 
-459 MDTDG
+459 
-464 WAEAHG
+464 
-470 SVRFTS
+470 
-476 SSRALSDGVQRLV
+476 
-489 RSLGGLCS
+489 
-497 ITRKETTFTANGEKR
+497 
-512 TGMVAWV
+512 
-519 CRIRHE
+519 
-525 RAEQFFRL
+525 
-533 ERKAVR
+533 
-539 AVRTK
+539 
-544 HFSVRL
+544 
-550 NVARVEE
+550 
-557 CGAVEAQCI
+557 
-566 QVSHPSRL
+566 
-574 YVTDDYA
+574 
-581 VTHNTALALQVAYN
+581 ALQVAYN
-595 VADHGS
+595 VADQGH

-619 VSFVGRVPL
+619 VSFVGRIPL
-628 AGLLT
+628 ANLLT
-633 GEGLTADD
+633 GEDLTSDD
-641 HDKYQ
+641 HDKYG
-646 AALSRIAAAPLFL
+646 AALSRLRETPLFL
-659 DEQGA
+659 DEQGQ
-664 LKPADVRRKARKV
+664 LRPADVRRKARKV
-677 KNRRGLA
+677 KNKRGLA

-811 GDWPEEPA
+811 GEWPEEPA

>member
-47 AAIASL
+47 SAIARL
-53 TNQGRS
+53 ANQGRS
-59 CDSMAVVDAL
+59 CDSLAVVDML
-69 EQSGQLERAGGFAAV
+69 EQSGQIEQAGGLTAV
-84 VELEAESASAA
+84 VALEAESASPA

-110 RQLLAAADEIVA
+110 RQLIAAADEIVR

-128 TPVKERI
+128 PVKERI

-146 DTATLGAREP
+146 DSATLGAREP
-156 QLVGDLMPKY
+156 QLVGDLMAKY
-166 LAVVSERWERKG
+166 LAVVDERWERNG

-201 VILAGRPSMGKAQ
+201 VILAGRPAMGK
-214 PLDSKILLADGTWC
+214 
-228 RMGDIEIGDALA
+228 
-240 SVDGAESR
+240 
-248 VVGVFPQGVKKI
+248 
-260 FRVSFS
+260 
-266 DGRSAL
+266 
-272 ACEEHLWRV
+272 
-281 RYRGWTEPRVIDTAK
+281 
-296 LIEMLGRARYKN
+296 
-308 RLSIDVVSG
+308 
-317 EFGGGNLPL
+317 
-326 DPYVLG
+326 
-332 VLLGDGNISG
+332 
-342 SGVRFSSADE
+342 
-352 EIVKEVNRR
+352 
-361 LGGTAEVR
+361 
-369 KICGKYDFS
+369 
-378 VVSRDAKGRAYEDG
+378 
-392 CELPYGRRYPAQLG
+392 
-406 HNKLQM
+406 
-412 RRPKIAY
+412 
-419 PVRDA
+419 
-424 LDELGLRGLG
+424 
-434 SSEKFIPEVYFSA
+434 
-447 SKEDRLELLRGL
+447 
-459 MDTDG
+459 
-464 WAEAHG
+464 
-470 SVRFTS
+470 
-476 SSRALSDGVQRLV
+476 
-489 RSLGGLCS
+489 
-497 ITRKETTFTANGEKR
+497 
-512 TGMVAWV
+512 
-519 CRIRHE
+519 
-525 RAEQFFRL
+525 
-533 ERKAVR
+533 
-539 AVRTK
+539 
-544 HFSVRL
+544 
-550 NVARVEE
+550 
-557 CGAVEAQCI
+557 
-566 QVSHPSRL
+566 
-574 YVTDDYA
+574 
-581 VTHNTALALQVAYN
+581 TALALQVAYN
-595 VADHGS
+595 VADHGH
-601 TALVCSQEMQD
+601 TALVCSQEMQN

-628 AGLLT
+628 AALLT
-633 GEGLTADD
+633 GEGMTADD

-646 AALSRIAAAPLFL
+646 AALSRISAAPLFL

-677 KNRRGLA
+677 KNKRGLS

-811 GDWPEEPA
+811 GEWPEEPA

>member
-11 EQDLLGALMAHAG
+11 EQDLLGALMAYAG

-47 AAIASL
+47 AAIARL
-53 TNQGRS
+53 ANQGRS
-59 CDSMAVVDAL
+59 CDSLAVVDVL
-69 EQSGQLERAGGFAAV
+69 EQSGQIEQAGGLSAVVDLERM
-84 VELEAESASAA
+84 SASPA

-110 RQLLAAADEIVA
+110 RQLAAAADEIVA
-122 IAEDAA
+122 IADDAA
-128 TPVKERI
+128 PVKERI

-156 QLVGDLMPKY
+156 QLVGDLMAKY
-166 LAVVSERWERKG
+166 LAVVGERWERKG

-201 VILAGRPSMGKAQ
+201 VILAGRPSMGK
-214 PLDSKILLADGTWC
+214 
-228 RMGDIEIGDALA
+228 
-240 SVDGAESR
+240 
-248 VVGVFPQGVKKI
+248 
-260 FRVSFS
+260 
-266 DGRSAL
+266 
-272 ACEEHLWRV
+272 
-281 RYRGWTEPRVIDTAK
+281 
-296 LIEMLGRARYKN
+296 
-308 RLSIDVVSG
+308 
-317 EFGGGNLPL
+317 
-326 DPYVLG
+326 
-332 VLLGDGNISG
+332 
-342 SGVRFSSADE
+342 
-352 EIVKEVNRR
+352 
-361 LGGTAEVR
+361 
-369 KICGKYDFS
+369 
-378 VVSRDAKGRAYEDG
+378 
-392 CELPYGRRYPAQLG
+392 
-406 HNKLQM
+406 
-412 RRPKIAY
+412 
-419 PVRDA
+419 
-424 LDELGLRGLG
+424 
-434 SSEKFIPEVYFSA
+434 
-447 SKEDRLELLRGL
+447 
-459 MDTDG
+459 
-464 WAEAHG
+464 
-470 SVRFTS
+470 
-476 SSRALSDGVQRLV
+476 
-489 RSLGGLCS
+489 
-497 ITRKETTFTANGEKR
+497 TT
-512 TGMVAWV
+512 
-519 CRIRHE
+519 
-525 RAEQFFRL
+525 
-533 ERKAVR
+533 
-539 AVRTK
+539 
-544 HFSVRL
+544 
-550 NVARVEE
+550 
-557 CGAVEAQCI
+557 
-566 QVSHPSRL
+566 
-574 YVTDDYA
+574 
-581 VTHNTALALQVAYN
+581 LALQIAYN
-595 VADHGS
+595 AADHGS

-619 VSFVGRVPL
+619 VAFVGRVPL
-628 AGLLT
+628 AKLLT
-633 GEGLTADD
+633 GEGMTADD

-646 AALSRIAAAPLFL
+646 AALSRISAAPLFL

-677 KNRRGLA
+677 KNKRGLA

-696 DKDGENRTREVTQI
+696 DKDGENRTREMTQI

-772 DSRYQGLAELL
+772 DSRFQGLAELL

-811 GDWPEEPA
+811 GEWPEEPA

>member
-1 MSGQHFAIEV
+1 MSAQHFSIEA
-11 EQDLLGALMAHAG
+11 EQDLLGSLMAYQG

-41 EHQAIY
+41 EHQTIF
-47 AAIASL
+47 AAIARL

-59 CDSMAVVDAL
+59 CDSIAVVDAL
-69 EQSGQLERAGGFAAV
+69 EQAGQLEQAGGLAAV
-84 VELEAESASAA
+84 VELESTSASPA

-110 RQLLAAADEIVA
+110 RQLAAAADEIMT
-122 IAEDAA
+122 IADDAA
-128 TPVKERI
+128 PIKERI

-166 LAVVSERWERKG
+166 LAVVGERWERKG

-201 VILAGRPSMGKAQ
+201 VILAGRPSMGK
-214 PLDSKILLADGTWC
+214 
-228 RMGDIEIGDALA
+228 
-240 SVDGAESR
+240 
-248 VVGVFPQGVKKI
+248 
-260 FRVSFS
+260 
-266 DGRSAL
+266 
-272 ACEEHLWRV
+272 
-281 RYRGWTEPRVIDTAK
+281 
-296 LIEMLGRARYKN
+296 
-308 RLSIDVVSG
+308 
-317 EFGGGNLPL
+317 
-326 DPYVLG
+326 
-332 VLLGDGNISG
+332 
-342 SGVRFSSADE
+342 
-352 EIVKEVNRR
+352 
-361 LGGTAEVR
+361 
-369 KICGKYDFS
+369 
-378 VVSRDAKGRAYEDG
+378 
-392 CELPYGRRYPAQLG
+392 
-406 HNKLQM
+406 
-412 RRPKIAY
+412 
-419 PVRDA
+419 
-424 LDELGLRGLG
+424 
-434 SSEKFIPEVYFSA
+434 
-447 SKEDRLELLRGL
+447 
-459 MDTDG
+459 
-464 WAEAHG
+464 
-470 SVRFTS
+470 
-476 SSRALSDGVQRLV
+476 
-489 RSLGGLCS
+489 
-497 ITRKETTFTANGEKR
+497 
-512 TGMVAWV
+512 
-519 CRIRHE
+519 
-525 RAEQFFRL
+525 
-533 ERKAVR
+533 
-539 AVRTK
+539 
-544 HFSVRL
+544 
-550 NVARVEE
+550 
-557 CGAVEAQCI
+557 
-566 QVSHPSRL
+566 
-574 YVTDDYA
+574 
-581 VTHNTALALQVAYN
+581 TALALQIAYN

-619 VSFVGRVPL
+619 VAFVGRVPL
-628 AGLLT
+628 AALLT

-677 KNRRGLA
+677 KNKRGLA

-811 GDWPEEPA
+811 GEWPEEPA

>member
-11 EQDLLGALMAHAG
+11 EQALLGALMMHAG

-47 AAIASL
+47 AAIARL
-53 TNQGRS
+53 ANQGRS
-59 CDSMAVVDAL
+59 CDSLAVVDVL
-69 EQSGQLERAGGFAAV
+69 EQSGQIEQAGGLSAVVDLERV
-84 VELEAESASAA
+84 SASPA

-110 RQLLAAADEIVA
+110 RQLAAAADEIVA
-122 IAEDAA
+122 IADDAA
-128 TPVKERI
+128 PVKERI

-166 LAVVSERWERKG
+166 LAAVGERWERKG

-201 VILAGRPSMGKAQ
+201 VILAGRPSMGK
-214 PLDSKILLADGTWC
+214 
-228 RMGDIEIGDALA
+228 
-240 SVDGAESR
+240 
-248 VVGVFPQGVKKI
+248 
-260 FRVSFS
+260 
-266 DGRSAL
+266 
-272 ACEEHLWRV
+272 
-281 RYRGWTEPRVIDTAK
+281 
-296 LIEMLGRARYKN
+296 
-308 RLSIDVVSG
+308 
-317 EFGGGNLPL
+317 
-326 DPYVLG
+326 
-332 VLLGDGNISG
+332 
-342 SGVRFSSADE
+342 
-352 EIVKEVNRR
+352 
-361 LGGTAEVR
+361 
-369 KICGKYDFS
+369 
-378 VVSRDAKGRAYEDG
+378 
-392 CELPYGRRYPAQLG
+392 
-406 HNKLQM
+406 
-412 RRPKIAY
+412 
-419 PVRDA
+419 
-424 LDELGLRGLG
+424 
-434 SSEKFIPEVYFSA
+434 
-447 SKEDRLELLRGL
+447 
-459 MDTDG
+459 
-464 WAEAHG
+464 
-470 SVRFTS
+470 
-476 SSRALSDGVQRLV
+476 
-489 RSLGGLCS
+489 
-497 ITRKETTFTANGEKR
+497 
-512 TGMVAWV
+512 
-519 CRIRHE
+519 
-525 RAEQFFRL
+525 
-533 ERKAVR
+533 
-539 AVRTK
+539 
-544 HFSVRL
+544 
-550 NVARVEE
+550 
-557 CGAVEAQCI
+557 
-566 QVSHPSRL
+566 
-574 YVTDDYA
+574 
-581 VTHNTALALQVAYN
+581 TALALQVAYN
-595 VADHGS
+595 VADHGH

-628 AGLLT
+628 AALLT

-641 HDKYQ
+641 HDKYR
-646 AALSRIAAAPLFL
+646 AALSRISAAPLFL

-677 KNRRGLA
+677 KNKRGLA

-811 GDWPEEPA
+811 GEWPKEPA